1 MIEYS
6 KGNKAE
12 GDLIVRV
19 NGHQLTFKELAE
31 ICVQLCKNEDKIYP
45 FPYQG
50 GAYLTNFLV
59 DCMDA
64 REVSDAILNK
74 YHLNETPKNG
84 SSKNLQLEK
93 SNFNSDKGEQE
104 KTVEEKSFS
113 VHDRPNPMPESM
125 SDRPTKNS

>member
-1 MIEYS
+1 MIEYT
-6 KGNKAE
+6 KGKKAE

-45 FPYQG
+45 FPYKG

-74 YHLNETPKNG
+74 YHLNETPKSDSN
-84 SSKNLQLEK
+84 KNLQLKIATIDLSGLPQLK
-93 SNFNSDKGEQE
+93 SYVDHFIDFFQE
-104 KTVEEKSFS
+104 
-113 VHDRPNPMPESM
+113 
-125 SDRPTKNS
+125 

>member
-1 MIEYS
+1 VRNKMIEYT
-6 KGNKAE
+6 KGKKAE

-45 FPYQG
+45 FPYKG

-74 YHLNETPKNG
+74 YHLNETPKND
-84 SSKNLQLEK
+84 SNKNLQLKK
-93 SNFNSDKGEQE
+93 SNFDSDNKEQQDSVE
-104 KTVEEKSFS
+104 KKS
-113 VHDRPNPMPESM
+113 
-125 SDRPTKNS
+125 